1 MTPRKDDIYRL
12 DVKVSKDI
20 YDRIEEL
27 AKASGAKV
35 HHISNKPIVSP
46 TVLELI
52 SIGLAHYGEN
62 VPDTSIGNLPESLMD
77 EKIQAAI
84 APLKT
89 ELAELAELV
98 KK

>member
-1 MTPRKDDIYRL
+1 MTPRKDDVCRL
-12 DVKVSKDI
+12 DVKVSRDI

-52 SIGLAHYGEN
+52 NIGLAHYGEN
-62 VPDTSIGNLPESLMD
+62 VPDTSIGNLPETLID

-84 APLKT
+84 APII
-89 ELAELAELV
+89 AELETV
-98 KK
+98 KKL